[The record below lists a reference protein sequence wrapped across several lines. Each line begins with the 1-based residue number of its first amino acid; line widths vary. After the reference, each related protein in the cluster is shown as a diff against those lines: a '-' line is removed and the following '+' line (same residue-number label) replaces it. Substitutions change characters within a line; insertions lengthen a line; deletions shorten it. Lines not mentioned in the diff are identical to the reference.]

1 MSLREPP
8 ADEDTTRPAG
18 DRRTLTWADL
28 AWYEGRLQ
36 WWIRFGRIRDVQ
48 VHDRRRR
55 RVGFA
60 ADDVFAY
67 VRWRAGERGTVQSR
81 IDILRVVRTDEPLS
95 TLPGVAPGGEILLHL
110 SAWPRVRYALAAIDG
125 VEQAGV
131 DPADAAPDH
140 WRHVHNR
147 LSAGLEPRSYTPLR
161 HRAWRLRAEL
171 AS

>member
-1 MSLREPP
+1 MSLREPQ
-8 ADEDTTRPAG
+8 ADKGVARPDG
-18 DRRTLTWADL
+18 DRGTLTWADL

-55 RVGFA
+55 RVAFVT
-60 ADDVFAY
+60 DDVFAY

-81 IDILRVVRTDEPLS
+81 IDILRVARSDEPLS
-95 TLPGVAPGGEILLHL
+95 TLPGVAPGGEILMHL
-110 SAWPRVRYALAAIDG
+110 SGWPCVERALAVIDG
-125 VEQAGV
+125 VELTGV

-147 LSAGLEPRSYTPLR
+147 LSAGLEPRPYTPLR
-161 HRAWRLRAEL
+161 HQAWRLRAEL

>member
-1 MSLREPP
+1 MSPHEPATDEGP
-8 ADEDTTRPAG
+8 ADPVGDRPA
-18 DRRTLTWADL
+18 LTWVDL

-36 WWIRFGRIRDVQ
+36 WWIRFGKVRDEHVQ
-48 VHDRRRR
+48 DRRRR
-55 RVGFA
+55 RVAFA

-81 IDILRVVRTDEPLS
+81 IDILRVARTDEPLS

-110 SAWPRVRYALAAIDG
+110 SGWRRVRRALAAIDG
-125 VEQAGV
+125 VELASG

-147 LSAGLEPRSYTPLR
+147 LSAGLEPRPYTPLR
-161 HRAWRLRAEL
+161 HRAWRLRTEL